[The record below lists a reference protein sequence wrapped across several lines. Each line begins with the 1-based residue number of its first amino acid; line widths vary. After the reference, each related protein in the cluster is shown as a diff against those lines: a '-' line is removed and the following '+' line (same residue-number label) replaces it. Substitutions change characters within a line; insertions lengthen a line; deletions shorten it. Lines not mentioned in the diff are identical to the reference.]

1 MIILEIEGRVAGG
14 YSTRDFNANE
24 LRKLFSRAW
33 VDVRLSLE
41 RQVGGG
47 GERSVRVF
55 GGINEIIRQA
65 LRFRLGNDELV
76 GAVMDIIERVRAD
89 DEDGGALKVLEN
101 LVGVPLRVVSQ
112 SLIGW
117 VFRND
122 Y

>member
-89 DEDGGALKVLEN
+89 DEDGALKVLEN